1 MRSNI
6 EHDFDNQIMT
16 SNKESSS
23 NLEQLRSYMNSFPL
37 TLDPVFSTDQPN
49 QAIVLYQGNIKLSKE
64 TTEIEGL
71 GTIEYRWTPYP
82 SIKFKFELLKEI
94 SGSVLTLVSSNDR
107 SVSITLSDLQI
118 TVDGYLED
126 YSIGGDQG
134 NKLSGR
140 TTQPI
145 VQEKTKDLVHVIFH
159 VANFHKIVGNEVT
172 LLKKASGELKTNS
185 NRIIFEAEDWKITFD
200 QLETPKDN
208 IDRLKN
214 ERGFAITHVGKLEKL
229 DGTAFSG
236 DEANKFFV
244 KFADFLSFVRGFRV
258 PVLLFVGY
266 DANND
271 RVWEYWNSSGGS
283 SWQGVN
289 SWCPTEEAVKLV
301 KLLPGFLDWWQKWD
315 ESERIALYWYLEAN
329 SVSSI
334 EQTIILTQVAL
345 ELISWVVLV
354 EKEKTI
360 SMNGFDKLPASDKLR
375 ILLSRFRIPLNL
387 PPKISPLSPSLAAS
401 FIPKRHILQDLVN
414 LASEKNNKWV
424 DGLHAFTEMR
434 NGLVHPKKNKREKI
448 HNSSFKAKHEAS
460 DLGLWYLELIF
471 LAMFDYQENYANRLI
486 KPRQNG
492 ETELVP
498 WNQN

>member
-1 MRSNI
+1 
-6 EHDFDNQIMT
+6 MT
-16 SNKESSS
+16 SNKELSSDI
-23 NLEQLRSYMNSFPL
+23 EQLKNYMKSFPL
-37 TLDPVFSTDQPN
+37 TLDAVFSTDQPN

-71 GTIEYRWTPYP
+71 GTIEYRWIPYP
-82 SIKFKFELLKEI
+82 SIKFEFELLKEI

-118 TVDGYLED
+118 TVDGYIED

-134 NKLSGR
+134 NRLSGR
-140 TTQPI
+140 TTQS
-145 VQEKTKDLVHVIFH
+145 VEKGQTEDLSHVIFH
-159 VANFHKIVGNEVT
+159 VANFHKIEGNEVT
-172 LLKKASGELKTNS
+172 LLKKDSGGLKTS
-185 NRIIFEAEDWKITFD
+185 GNRIVFEAEDWKITFD
-200 QLETPKDN
+200 QLETAKEN
-208 IDRLKN
+208 IDKLKN
-214 ERGFAITHVGKLEKL
+214 QRGFAITHVGKLEKL
-229 DGTAFSG
+229 DGTTFSG
-236 DEANKFFV
+236 DEANEFLKIFSN
-244 KFADFLSFVRGFRV
+244 FLSFSRGFQV
-258 PVLLFVGY
+258 PVVLFVGY
-266 DANND
+266 DLNRNK
-271 RVWEYWNSSGGS
+271 VWEYWNLSGGD
-283 SWQGVN
+283 SWRDVN
-289 SWCPTEEAVKLV
+289 SWCPKEQADKLTQI
-301 KLLPGFLDWWQKWD
+301 LPGFLDWWQKWD

-345 ELISWVVLV
+345 ELISWVTLV

-360 SMNGFDKLPASDKLR
+360 STNGFDKLPASDKLR

-387 PPKISPLSPSLAAS
+387 PPKISPLSSSLAAS
-401 FIPKRHILQDLVN
+401 FIPKRHILQDLVS

-434 NGLVHPKKNKREKI
+434 NGLVHPQKNKREKI
-448 HNSSFKAKHEAS
+448 HNYSFKAKHEAS
-460 DLGLWYLELIF
+460 DLGLWYLELVF
-471 LAMFDYQENYANRLI
+471 LAMFNYQENYANRLI